1 MLQDEAAAGRVV
13 VPLRPFLK
21 FSRRM
26 DNQVKRLEKQILK
39 GMPQL
44 KRRGAMAT
52 GRKKGKF

>member
-1 MLQDEAAAGRVV
+1 MLQDEAAAGRVL

-26 DNQVKRLEKQILK
+26 DKQVKRLEKKILK

-44 KRRGAMAT
+44 KMRGAVAM
-52 GRKKGKF
+52 GRKKTG

>member
-1 MLQDEAAAGRVV
+1 MLQDEAAAGRVL

-39 GMPQL
+39 AMPQL
-44 KRRGAMAT
+44 KHRGVETT
-52 GRKKGKF
+52 GRKKG